1 MNKFYNDKRV
11 LLADDSPTIRK
22 IISGELQ
29 GFGFVESNIKE
40 FANGKLALDFLKM
53 QKVDLIVSD
62 WNMPDMTGLEL
73 LHAVRADK
81 NLSKIPF
88 LMVTSEAEDH
98 KKKEAFES
106 GADQYVTKPF
116 EASILERIIFQL
128 LTLTVVFK
136 GKKVLVLDDSPV
148 MRTIVGKNLR
158 LAGFHADNIMEA
170 GSGEEAFAILLKQ
183 PVDLIMTDWYMPN
196 MTGLEF
202 TKKVRGDDKLKKIP
216 ILMVSSETHKEKII
230 EAIKEGISDYIIK
243 PFNAVALQ
251 DKVKKV
257 FAS

>member
-1 MNKFYNDKRV
+1 MNKFYNDKKIS
-11 LLADDSPTIRK
+11 LADDSPTIRK

-29 GFGFVESNIKE
+29 RFGFLESNIKE
-40 FANGKLALDFLKM
+40 FANGRLALEFLKK
-53 QKVDLIVSD
+53 QPVDLIVSD
-62 WNMPDMTGLEL
+62 WIMPEMNGLEL
-73 LHAVRADK
+73 LQAVREDK

-88 LMVTSEAEDH
+88 LMVTSEAEEH

-116 EASILERIIFQL
+116 DAAILERIIFQL

-148 MRTIVGKNLR
+148 MRAIVAKNLR
-158 LAGFHADNIMEA
+158 LAGFQADNIMEA
-170 GSGEEAFAILLKQ
+170 CSGEEALPLLLHH
-183 PVDLIMTDWYMPN
+183 PIDLIMTDWYMPN

-216 ILMVSSETHKEKII
+216 ILMVSSETHKDKII
-230 EAIKEGISDYIIK
+230 EAIKEGVSDYIVK
-243 PFNAVALQ
+243 PFNAAALQ

-257 FAS
+257 FAA